1 MNRMLVAYDGSES
14 GRRALDEAARLAH
27 DGVAVTVVTVAE
39 PLPQV
44 GRAAPL
50 HLPEEY
56 AAREHDLAEAATL
69 LRERGVDAAAVER
82 RGDAATAILDE
93 ADAED
98 ADLIVMGTRGLGT
111 GKRWLLGSVSTKVL
125 HHAHCNVL
133 VVR

>member
-27 DGVAVTVVTVAE
+27 DGVAVTVVAVAE

-50 HLPEEY
+50 HFPEEY
-56 AAREHDLAEAATL
+56 VAREHDLAEATSFL
-69 LRERGVDAAAVER
+69 QERGVDAQAVER

-98 ADLIVMGTRGLGT
+98 ADLIVMGTRGLG
-111 GKRWLLGSVSTKVL
+111 SVSTKVL
-125 HHAHCNVL
+125 HHARCNVL